1 MLGRTLTKAELSHAT
16 DAVNRVK
23 QAMEEL
29 PPPPF
34 DDATAEAN
42 SDRQPRL
49 RSMLIDVLDFEV
61 MARFVL
67 GHHRK
72 TITEPQ
78 WQAFL
83 FEYRELVLS
92 GRELPL
98 SQSWTGK
105 VEIVDVRAFGKE
117 DFLVSV
123 DLQQEGI
130 NAERIALRMR
140 RREESV
146 YGYKVIDAY
155 VEGLSLLQ
163 TQRSAYDGVLRDMG
177 IDGLTALLGSKG
189 EPGEN

>member
-1 MLGRTLTKAELSHAT
+1 
-16 DAVNRVK
+16 
-23 QAMEEL
+23 
-29 PPPPF
+29 
-34 DDATAEAN
+34 
-42 SDRQPRL
+42 
-49 RSMLIDVLDFEV
+49 MLIDVLDFEV